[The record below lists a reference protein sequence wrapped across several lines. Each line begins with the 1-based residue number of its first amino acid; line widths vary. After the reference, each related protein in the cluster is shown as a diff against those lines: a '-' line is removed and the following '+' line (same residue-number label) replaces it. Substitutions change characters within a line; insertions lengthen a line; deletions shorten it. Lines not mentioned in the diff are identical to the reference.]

1 MARVVSESFNIPTNK
16 QLISQSDPTGQFLI
30 AFMGQFLIAFM
41 GQFLIASM
49 GQFLIAFMGQ
59 FLIAFMGQFLIAFM
73 GQFLIAFMG
82 QFLVAFVGQG
92 VIDYM
97 NDDRMKANLLPLM
110 NQMRIEQKKADR
122 YLGLP
127 GMIAFNSYFIVREK
141 KVFFGRIIFLYFY
154 FFFVVVS
161 FISYS
166 QIIDDNFGI
175 SQFFNVEILIEK
187 CPHNSVEDF
196 GVHKTFLDLQFVML
210 FHYFGLCFSK
220 FPNNVSRVFT
230 SYFVVNPILPIII
243 HWMSSPII
251 T

>member
-30 AFMGQFLIAFM
+30 AFMGQFLIA
-41 GQFLIASM
+41 S
-49 GQFLIAFMGQ
+49 
-59 FLIAFMGQFLIAFM
+59 M

-127 GMIAFNSYFIVREK
+127 GQHLTWNE
-141 KVFFGRIIFLYFY
+141 
-154 FFFVVVS
+154 
-161 FISYS
+161 
-166 QIIDDNFGI
+166 
-175 SQFFNVEILIEK
+175 
-187 CPHNSVEDF
+187 
-196 GVHKTFLDLQFVML
+196 
-210 FHYFGLCFSK
+210 
-220 FPNNVSRVFT
+220 
-230 SYFVVNPILPIII
+230 
-243 HWMSSPII
+243 
-251 T
+251 

>member
-59 FLIAFMGQFLIAFM
+59 FLIASMGQFLIAFM

-127 GMIAFNSYFIVREK
+127 GQHLTWNE
-141 KVFFGRIIFLYFY
+141 
-154 FFFVVVS
+154 
-161 FISYS
+161 
-166 QIIDDNFGI
+166 
-175 SQFFNVEILIEK
+175 
-187 CPHNSVEDF
+187 
-196 GVHKTFLDLQFVML
+196 
-210 FHYFGLCFSK
+210 
-220 FPNNVSRVFT
+220 
-230 SYFVVNPILPIII
+230 
-243 HWMSSPII
+243 
-251 T
+251 

>member
-49 GQFLIAFMGQ
+49 GQFLIAS
-59 FLIAFMGQFLIAFM
+59 
-73 GQFLIAFMG
+73 MG

-127 GMIAFNSYFIVREK
+127 GQHLTWNE
-141 KVFFGRIIFLYFY
+141 
-154 FFFVVVS
+154 
-161 FISYS
+161 
-166 QIIDDNFGI
+166 
-175 SQFFNVEILIEK
+175 
-187 CPHNSVEDF
+187 
-196 GVHKTFLDLQFVML
+196 
-210 FHYFGLCFSK
+210 
-220 FPNNVSRVFT
+220 
-230 SYFVVNPILPIII
+230 
-243 HWMSSPII
+243 
-251 T
+251 